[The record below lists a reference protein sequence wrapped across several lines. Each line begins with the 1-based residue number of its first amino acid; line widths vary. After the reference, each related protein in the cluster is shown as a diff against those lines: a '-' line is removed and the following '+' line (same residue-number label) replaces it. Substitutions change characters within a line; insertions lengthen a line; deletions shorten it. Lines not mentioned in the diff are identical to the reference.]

1 MRQAPYWAVSRQPG
15 EDQESFRT
23 RAGRLY
29 FEAQQQETAEWW
41 RRIGMPVELQG
52 RRVLDIGCGHG
63 ALTLDAARRGAASV
77 TGIDPDSDRIRFA
90 RQHLRERHPDFAA
103 TVRFLD
109 VPLDALPPAEAYDLV
124 LSKDTFEHVEDLGRL
139 IDDAGRRLRAGG
151 LLVCGFS
158 PLYYSPNGDHDR
170 MGLPLPWLHAVLPQ
184 ERVYRWASKR
194 TKRPIR
200 SAADVGLNRL
210 TLREFEH
217 LLPPDEWEQM
227 SLRVNPIDHP
237 LRAAFDLLRA
247 VPWLARYFT
256 IGVYA
261 VYRRRD
267 RPAGCDSNRTTG
279 AARPQANDGCVA
291 APGPPGRDAAA
302 GRRK

>member
-139 IDDAGRRLRAGG
+139 INDAGRRLRAGG

-184 ERVYRWASKR
+184 EWVY
-194 TKRPIR
+194 
-200 SAADVGLNRL
+200 AAGVEAHQ
-210 TLREFEH
+210 T
-217 LLPPDEWEQM
+217 
-227 SLRVNPIDHP
+227 LRVNPIDHP

-267 RPAGCDSNRTTG
+267 RPAGCGSNRTTG